1 MLFAMIGAVLIT
13 LPALAALVYALATG
27 RTLLVYAALAS
38 VLLNTLPFIAAGFM
52 LRRSDPSDLGH

>member
-13 LPALAALVYALATG
+13 LPALAALVYG
-27 RTLLVYAALAS
+27 LVSGPRELVWAALAS